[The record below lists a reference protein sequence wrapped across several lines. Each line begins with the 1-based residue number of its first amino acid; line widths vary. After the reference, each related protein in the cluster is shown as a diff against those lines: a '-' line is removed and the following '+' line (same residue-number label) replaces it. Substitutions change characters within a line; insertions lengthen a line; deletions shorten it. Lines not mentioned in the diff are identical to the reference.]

1 MIAHKEKYSRF
12 SWKNI
17 FHIPLCLVISD
28 RVKFIFLSLYLTLEF
43 TSVIFFIQFYLEYL
57 KYWHSSKIKAYICK
71 NFLFWWHQL
80 KM

>member
-1 MIAHKEKYSRF
+1 MIAHKAEYSKF

-17 FHIPLCLVISD
+17 LHISLYLLISD
-28 RVKFIFLSLYLTLEF
+28 RFKFIFLSLILEF

-57 KYWHSSKIKAYICK
+57 KYWHASKIKAYAFK
-71 NFLFWWHQL
+71 NFLFWWHQF